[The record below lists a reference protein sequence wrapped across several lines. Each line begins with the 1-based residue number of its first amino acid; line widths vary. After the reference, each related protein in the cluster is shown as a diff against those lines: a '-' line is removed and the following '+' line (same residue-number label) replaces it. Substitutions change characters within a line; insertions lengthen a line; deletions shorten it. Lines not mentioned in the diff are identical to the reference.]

1 MFCFG
6 GKRGALQ
13 LSIEV
18 LILIVI
24 AIILLVVL
32 LYLIRSGL
40 INQIASVL
48 HLGNASKANVSS
60 VIP

>member
-1 MFCFG
+1 MLPITG
-6 GKRGALQ
+6 RKGALQ

-18 LILIVI
+18 LILMVI
-24 AIILLVVL
+24 AVLLLVVL

-40 INQIASVL
+40 ISQIASVL
-48 HLGNASKANVSS
+48 HLGNATKTNVSS

>member
-1 MFCFG
+1 MRYVSS
-6 GKRGALQ
+6 KRGALQ

-18 LILIVI
+18 IILIVI
-24 AIILLVVL
+24 AVILLIVL

-48 HLGNASKANVSS
+48 HLGNSTKTNISS